1 MDIDR
6 LTVNERDQYMK
17 EGKCFRC
24 GKTGHV
30 SRDHATN
37 PALNAEIGNS
47 SNFRKP
53 GTPYKAIMPAPN
65 KVNYATNK
73 VRSIMMGLNNEE
85 LEKVKI
91 AFIESQDK
99 KPEEPLASIEEYE
112 SEDEENQKGF
122 YVPGSDSKSM
132 HVKTRIINGEKSVEM
147 KALID
152 SGAQGNFMDEEFAK
166 KHRIPIVRLKKEIR
180 VSNVDESPNKS
191 GPIRFETRLPMK
203 IDGKTIST

>member
-6 LTVNERDQYMK
+6 LTISERDQYMK

-30 SRDHATN
+30 IR
-37 PALNAEIGNS
+37 IRRR
-47 SNFRKP
+47 RKP
-53 GTPYKAIMPAPN
+53 TGFLVRRLVTTSRPSKRLSI
-65 KVNYATNK
+65 
-73 VRSIMMGLNNEE
+73 RSIR
-85 LEKVKI
+85 I
-91 AFIESQDK
+91 RS
-99 KPEEPLASIEEYE
+99 
-112 SEDEENQKGF
+112 
-122 YVPGSDSKSM
+122 VPGSDSKSM
-132 HVKTRIINGEKSVEM
+132 HVKTRIINGEKSVEI

-191 GPIRFETRLPMK
+191 GPI
-203 IDGKTIST
+203 